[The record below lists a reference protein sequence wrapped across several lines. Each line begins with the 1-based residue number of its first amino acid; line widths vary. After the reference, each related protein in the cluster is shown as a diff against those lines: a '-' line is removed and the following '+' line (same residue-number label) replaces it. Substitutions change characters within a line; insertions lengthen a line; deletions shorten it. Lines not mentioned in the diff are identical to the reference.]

1 MALLLQVMPALPQM
15 TESPDY
21 KEFFEEGEY
30 FFNRNDFKEAVYYFL
45 KLMDYQPDNA
55 SFNFKIGECYLNI
68 PGQETL
74 AIPYLEKA
82 IKHLTEK
89 NKYKKRSFDETN
101 APLHALFYLGNA
113 YRIDNQL
120 DKALKA
126 YNTFVL
132 SPFYAGNYNVT
143 IVENE
148 IKSCERAKI
157 IEDNPV
163 RIIEIHLPENINT
176 SASELYPVVSF
187 DEKRLVFVRRL
198 KFYDAIFFSLRENDI
213 WADPVNITPDI
224 GSDGDFY
231 PVSLSKTGGELYL
244 VRRLENSSD
253 IYVSYYKDN
262 RWTKAEK
269 LGKHINSSANEIA
282 ASISGDGSLLFF
294 ASDRKSGKGG
304 YDLFVARKTASGE
317 WGKAKNLGKT
327 INTPFDETSPVVV
340 KNGKVLFFSSKGHFN
355 MGGFDIF
362 YSIRENNKW
371 TTPVNIGSPVNNTG
385 DNEFYYVVSDGKA
398 GYMSRFPENE
408 TSEDIYK
415 LLIQS
420 NLPDF

>member
-213 WADPVNITPDI
+213 WADPVNITPMDA
-224 GSDGDFY
+224 
-231 PVSLSKTGGELYL
+231 LQKL
-244 VRRLENSSD
+244 
-253 IYVSYYKDN
+253 
-262 RWTKAEK
+262 AEWK
-269 LGKHINSSANEIA
+269 KE
-282 ASISGDGSLLFF
+282 
-294 ASDRKSGKGG
+294 
-304 YDLFVARKTASGE
+304 YC
-317 WGKAKNLGKT
+317 
-327 INTPFDETSPVVV
+327 
-340 KNGKVLFFSSKGHFN
+340 
-355 MGGFDIF
+355 
-362 YSIRENNKW
+362 
-371 TTPVNIGSPVNNTG
+371 
-385 DNEFYYVVSDGKA
+385 
-398 GYMSRFPENE
+398 
-408 TSEDIYK
+408 
-415 LLIQS
+415 
-420 NLPDF
+420 